1 MEPLQAVEDVL
12 ALGVNVISEI
22 SRVNTR
28 ICGNLLLIQ
37 ALDGAQSVV
46 GRKAELAV
54 AFHLQRGKVKQT
66 WRSFAAFLLETSVI
80 SSGSAFTSS
89 RSFFPSSSVL
99 NDFPVAEKS
108 VSR

>member
-1 MEPLQAVEDVL
+1 MESLQAVEDVL

-66 WRSFAAFLLETSVI
+66 WRSFAAFLFGDIGNLQQIRLHLLKKLLPLFFGLERFSC
-80 SSGSAFTSS
+80 G
-89 RSFFPSSSVL
+89 
-99 NDFPVAEKS
+99 
-108 VSR
+108 